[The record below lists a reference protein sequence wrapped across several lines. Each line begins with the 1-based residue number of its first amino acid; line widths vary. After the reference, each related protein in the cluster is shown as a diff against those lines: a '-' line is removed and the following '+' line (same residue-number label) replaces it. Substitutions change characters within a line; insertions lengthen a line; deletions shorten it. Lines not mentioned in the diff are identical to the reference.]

1 MNPVKL
7 KDSCIC
13 GNTAPYAEC
22 CGPFAKA
29 AEDDANGGRDAF
41 RRDLHDLYMYLFP
54 LRNLYQ
60 AYWEKLSQED
70 YPHHLLMA
78 DADYGRAVMANF
90 FWDHSVQFSDAR
102 PVLRAARDVE
112 ERNLRL
118 SNDFRQWSLAP
129 LWIWEVI
136 ASDGQVAQVR
146 MVEGTKVLRVSHGGE
161 LPEPGRLF
169 AGRILPHRGREH
181 VHPAVLVFPREGADA
196 ARFHLRSVAND
207 LGIRNA
213 AGLRPDVQCDEWRRH
228 GAAVL
233 AVWRTAVYDAR
244 VGTPSRTMKPSRAF
258 RLPVSDRAN
267 AVRRLRAG
275 GAVPLDPSR
284 FDLRHRALTLARL
297 ELEPG
302 EWLQV
307 TLLDEAYRPAVLH
320 WLADHLDAVEEG
332 APDLGTAISARFPG
346 AMDWDLWAHNPR
358 EELGGETPLQASR
371 HDFGRRRLE
380 ALLANLTLAD
390 EARAQLRGRLGL

>member
-22 CGPFAKA
+22 CGLFAKA
-29 AEDDANGGRDAF
+29 PENDADGGRDAF

-60 AYWEKLSQED
+60 AYWEKLSQEE

-102 PVLRAARDVE
+102 PILRAARDVE

-129 LWIWEVI
+129 LWLWEVI
-136 ASDGQVAQVR
+136 ASDGRVAQVR
-146 MVEGTKVLRVSHGGE
+146 MADGEKTLRVSHAGE
-161 LPEPGRLF
+161 LPGPGNLF
-169 AGRILPHRGREH
+169 AGRILTHRGREH
-181 VHPAVLVFPREGADA
+181 AHPAVLVFPPEA
-196 ARFHLRSVAND
+196 AEASRARLRGVAHD

-233 AVWRTAVYDAR
+233 AIWRAAAYDAR
-244 VGTPSRTMKPSRAF
+244 VGTPARTMRPSRAF

-275 GAVPLDPSR
+275 GAVPLDPAR

-320 WLADHLDAVEEG
+320 WLADHLDSVEE
-332 APDLGTAISARFPG
+332 APDPIAARFPG
-346 AMDWDLWAHNPR
+346 AMEWDLWAHAPR

-380 ALLANLTLAD
+380 ALLASLTLAD
-390 EARAQLRGRLGL
+390 EARARLRGRLGL